1 MRPSTSVIV
10 ETRLGT
16 LTCSVQDGLG
26 EPVTDGVSIR
36 IVPMEGHASPL
47 GSGNFEVMAA
57 LLSITPHRDLQDLVF
72 SCGWTTDPGIAGDPD
87 NGEWVDAQCWTMGDK
102 VLVVATEDVDALRWR
117 LPASGFQEDPYPTQY
132 LPAALE
138 TRIPC
143 VPSGTESTLHFVI
156 ATGPGANAQEQFAVW
171 NAADIRHQ
179 EILAIAADMSV

>member
-1 MRPSTSVIV
+1 MQPSTSVIV

-16 LTCSVQDGLG
+16 LSCSVKDHLG
-26 EPVTDGVSIR
+26 ELVTDGVSIR
-36 IVPMEGHASPL
+36 IVPIGGHSSKL
-47 GSGNFEVMAA
+47 GPGNLEVMAA

-102 VLVVATEDVDALRWR
+102 VLTVATEDVDVLRSR
-117 LPASGFQEDPYPTQY
+117 LPACGFREDPYPTQY

-143 VPSGTESTLHFVI
+143 VPSGTTSTFHFVI
-156 ATGPGANAQEQFAVW
+156 ATGPGANGEEQFAVW
-171 NAADIRHQ
+171 SAADIRHQ